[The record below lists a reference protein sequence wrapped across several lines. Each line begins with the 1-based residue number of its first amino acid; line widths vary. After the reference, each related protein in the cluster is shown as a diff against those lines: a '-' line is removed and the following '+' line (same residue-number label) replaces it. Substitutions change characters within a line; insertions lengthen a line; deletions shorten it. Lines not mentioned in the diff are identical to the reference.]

1 MELTTKE
8 MIEVMQAYE
17 AGCKIECLEKFGRS
31 HRWEYVPEP
40 IWDWSGNIYRIK
52 KEPKRVYVIS
62 YEYGGFSYT
71 MCDNTREAARTY
83 VTAVLPGATIK
94 HEFWAKEEV

>member
-1 MELTTKE
+1 MNLTTKE

-17 AGCKIECLEKFGRS
+17 AGSKIECADMYDMPYE
-31 HRWEYVPEP
+31 WEYTTAPS
-40 IWDWSGNIYRIK
+40 WDWATRIYRIK

-71 MCDNTREAARTY
+71 MCDNTKEAAQSY
-83 VTAVLPGATIK
+83 VADVIPGATIK